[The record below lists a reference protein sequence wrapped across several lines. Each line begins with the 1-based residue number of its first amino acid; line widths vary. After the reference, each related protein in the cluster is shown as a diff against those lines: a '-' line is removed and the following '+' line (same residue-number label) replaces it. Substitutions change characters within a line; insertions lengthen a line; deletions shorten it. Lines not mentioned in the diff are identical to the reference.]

1 MEAIPRTILLS
12 NEHTG
17 RIRAHRHTAYPVLI
31 FMLVVMTLVLAAFGT
46 VARAA
51 NLPVKTAV
59 SYSVSGTVPGKPPV
73 VAGIIT
79 QPAVGKHFSGVAA
92 TVAGGCPAGTL
103 VKVFR
108 NNIFGGAVFCDKNNN
123 FSLTASLFYGRNDL
137 TVEVY
142 NSVNAEGPKSDMV
155 TVYCDATAAAGST
168 PGAEQLVINSA
179 NSYEGV
185 YVGDTVSWPLEIL
198 GGTPPYAVAVDWGD
212 AATDLVSK
220 TEPGTLTLDH
230 VYDKGG
236 IDVHSSYGITGRVS
250 DAAGNQTSIR
260 LTTIVAGADIE
271 TSPVTFGDT
280 SGLTM
285 AWPLLATA
293 VIAVICFM
301 LGERYDRLK
310 VKRNPELLKA

>member
-1 MEAIPRTILLS
+1 MDAIPRTILLP

-17 RIRAHRHTAYPVLI
+17 KIREHRHTAYPVLI

-59 SYSVSGTVPGKPPV
+59 SYGVTGTVPGKPPV
-73 VAGIIT
+73 VAGFISD
-79 QPAVGKHFSGVAA
+79 PAAGKHFSGVTA
-92 TVAGGCPAGTL
+92 TVAGSCPAATL

-108 NNIFGGAVFCDKNNN
+108 NNIFGGAIFCDKNGN
-123 FSLTASLFYGRNDL
+123 FSLPVSLFYGRNDL
-137 TVEVY
+137 EVEVY
-142 NSVNAEGPKSDMV
+142 NSVNAEGPESDVV
-155 TVYCDATAAAGST
+155 TVYCDATAAAGSI
-168 PGAEQLVINSA
+168 PGSAQLVINSA
-179 NSYEGV
+179 NSYKGV

-236 IDVHSSYGITGRVS
+236 IDFRSSYGITGRVS

-260 LTTIVAGADIE
+260 LTTIVAGADVQ
-271 TSPVTFGDT
+271 TSPVAFGDT

-285 AWPLLATA
+285 AWPLLDSA
-293 VIAVICFM
+293 ILAVICFM
-301 LGERYDRLK
+301 LGERY
-310 VKRNPELLKA
+310 ELLKLRRHPETLKA